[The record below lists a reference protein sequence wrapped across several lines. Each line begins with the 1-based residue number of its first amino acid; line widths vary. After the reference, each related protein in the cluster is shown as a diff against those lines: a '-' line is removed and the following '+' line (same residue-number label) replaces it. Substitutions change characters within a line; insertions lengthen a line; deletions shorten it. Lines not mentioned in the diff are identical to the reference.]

1 VGAKPTNTVKTMNN
15 LTITKTMIKT
25 SRAIISFR
33 NITHISW
40 KSDRKYK
47 EEIENDELFYDVRI
61 YSNADAIRQMMN
73 EEEFTKLAANY
84 TNWVNSN
91 E

>member
-1 VGAKPTNTVKTMNN
+1 MVRTMNK
-15 LTITKTMIKT
+15 LTITKKMIKT

-33 NITHISW
+33 NIAHISW
-40 KSDRKYK
+40 KIADRRKNVK
-47 EEIENDELFYDVRI
+47 KDELFYDVRI

-73 EEEFTKLAANY
+73 EEEFIELTTNY
-84 TNWVNSN
+84 TNWVNTN

>member
-1 VGAKPTNTVKTMNN
+1 MTE
-15 LTITKTMIKT
+15 LTITETMIKT

-33 NITHISW
+33 NIAHISW
-40 KSDRKYK
+40 KEDRKYK
-47 EEIENDELFYDVRI
+47 AEIKNDELFYDVRI

-73 EEEFTKLAANY
+73 EEEFIELTTNY
-84 TNWVNSN
+84 TNWVNTN

>member
-1 VGAKPTNTVKTMNN
+1 
-15 LTITKTMIKT
+15 MIKT

-33 NITHISW
+33 NIAHISW
-40 KSDRKYK
+40 KEDRKYK
-47 EEIENDELFYDVRI
+47 AEINEDELFYNVRI
-61 YSNADAIRQMMN
+61 YSSVDTIRQTMN
-73 EEEFTKLAANY
+73 EEEFIKLMANY